1 MRVQV
6 VPWGETWEVS
16 VARSRKNDLVVLPTA
31 KAPYGVVLLSHGSS
45 DPRARLANDLLARR
59 VGHRLNAAVS
69 LASLDHDKARLDGAV
84 AHLQEKSIS
93 DIIVV
98 PLLLNVAYHATSD
111 VPEATSRVKVS
122 YPGVKLRVA
131 RPIGADGIL
140 LKGLDAVLKA
150 SGFRPGPDI
159 GVVLASAGSAYE
171 SARAR
176 HAALA
181 LEWRSHGWGGSAVAF
196 VSGPG
201 PRVADAVANL
211 REKELARIVVAP
223 FVIAPGVLSHRIASE
238 AREAGA
244 IAVTSTLHSTDAA
257 VDVVVKR
264 IDAALLTE
272 PEVVSLLPR

>member
-1 MRVQV
+1 M
-6 VPWGETWEVS
+6 
-16 VARSRKNDLVVLPTA
+16 ARSRKNDLVAVPTA
-31 KAPYGVVLLSHGSS
+31 KAPYGIVLLSHGSS
-45 DPRARLANDLLARR
+45 DPRARLANDLLSRR

-84 AHLQEKSIS
+84 AHLQSRGVN

-111 VPEATSRVKVS
+111 VPDATSRVKVG
-122 YPGVKLRVA
+122 YPGIKLRVA

-140 LKGLDAVLKA
+140 LRGLDAVLKA

-159 GVVLASAGSAYE
+159 GVVLASAGSTYE

-176 HAALA
+176 HAGLA

-201 PRVADAVANL
+201 PRISDAVAHL
-211 REKELARIVVAP
+211 RESNMPRIVVAP

-238 AREAGA
+238 ARAAGA
-244 IAVTSTLHSTDAA
+244 IPVTSTLHSTDAA
-257 VDVVVKR
+257 VDVVCKR
-264 IDAALLTE
+264 IDAALAAE
-272 PEVVSLLPR
+272 PDSVSLSPS

>member
-1 MRVQV
+1 V
-6 VPWGETWEVS
+6 G
-16 VARSRKNDLVVLPTA
+16 RSRKNDLIVLPTA
-31 KAPYGVVLLSHGSS
+31 RATYGVVLLSHGSP

-59 VGHRLNAAVS
+59 VGHRLNAAVA
-69 LASLDHDKARLDGAV
+69 LASLDHETARLDGAV
-84 AHLQEKSIS
+84 AHLQQKDID

-111 VPEATSRVKVS
+111 VPEATTRVKIS
-122 YPGVKLRVA
+122 YPGIKLRVA
-131 RPIGADGIL
+131 RPMGADGVL

-150 SGFRPGPDI
+150 SGFRPNADT

-181 LEWRSHGWGGSAVAF
+181 LEWRSHGWGSSAVAF
-196 VSGPG
+196 ASGPG
-201 PRVADAVANL
+201 PRVGQAVATL
-211 REKELARIVVAP
+211 RESAVERIVVAP

-244 IAVTSTLHSTDAA
+244 IPVTSTLHSTDAA
-257 VDVVVKR
+257 VDVVCKR
-264 IDAALLTE
+264 VEAALTE
-272 PEVVSLLPR
+272 QQSQPIVALPRG

>member
-1 MRVQV
+1 M
-6 VPWGETWEVS
+6 
-16 VARSRKNDLVVLPTA
+16 ARTRKSDLVVLPTA
-31 KAPYGVVLLSHGSS
+31 RATYGVVLLSHGSS
-45 DPRARLANDLLARR
+45 DPRSRLANDLLARR
-59 VGHRLNAAVS
+59 VGHRLNAVVS
-69 LASLDHDKARLDGAV
+69 LASLDHDRARLDGAV
-84 AHLQEKSIS
+84 AHLQSRDIN

-131 RPIGADGIL
+131 RPVGADGTL

-150 SGFRPGPDI
+150 SGFRPAQDT

-201 PRVADAVANL
+201 PRVGDAIATL
-211 REKELARIVVAP
+211 RESQVSKIVVAP

-238 AREAGA
+238 ARDAGA

-257 VDVVVKR
+257 VDVVCKR
-264 IDAALLTE
+264 VDAALATE
-272 PEVVSLLPR
+272 PEVMGVRTL

>member
-1 MRVQV
+1 MAQ
-6 VPWGETWEVS
+6 
-16 VARSRKNDLVVLPTA
+16 ARNNDVVVLPTA
-31 KAPYGVVLLSHGSS
+31 RQSYGVVLLSHGSP

-59 VGHRLNAAVS
+59 VGHRLNTVVS
-69 LASLDHDKARLDGAV
+69 LASLDHDRARLDGAV
-84 AHLQEKSIS
+84 KHLQERGID

-111 VPEATSRVKVS
+111 VPEATNRVKIS

-131 RPIGADGIL
+131 RPIGADPLL
-140 LKGLDAVLKA
+140 LKGLDVVLKA
-150 SGFRPGPDI
+150 SGFRPAADT

-196 VSGPG
+196 ASGPG
-201 PRVADAVANL
+201 PRVADAVSTLHESNV
-211 REKELARIVVAP
+211 ERIVVAP
-223 FVIAPGVLSHRIASE
+223 FVIAPGVLSQRIATE

-244 IAVTSTLHSTDAA
+244 TPVTSTLHSTDAA
-257 VDVVVKR
+257 VEVVCKR
-264 IDAALLTE
+264 VDAALATA
-272 PEVVSLLPR
+272 PEVAPLVPRS

>member
-1 MRVQV
+1 M
-6 VPWGETWEVS
+6 
-16 VARSRKNDLVVLPTA
+16 ARSRRNDVVVLPAERAT
-31 KAPYGVVLLSHGSS
+31 YGVVLLSHGSS
-45 DPRARLANDLLARR
+45 DPRARLANDLLSRR

-84 AHLQEKSIS
+84 VHLQERGIS

-111 VPEATSRVKVS
+111 VPDATSRVKVS
-122 YPGVKLRVA
+122 YPGVKLRVS
-131 RPIGADGIL
+131 RPVGADPIL
-140 LKGLDAVLKA
+140 LKGLDAVLKV
-150 SGFRPGPDI
+150 SGVRPDPEI
-159 GVVLASAGSAYE
+159 GVVLATAGSTFE

-201 PRVADAVANL
+201 PRIADAVGTL
-211 REKELARIVVAP
+211 RESGLKKIVVAP

-238 AREAGA
+238 ARDAGA
-244 IAVTSTLHSTDAA
+244 TPMTSTLHSTDAA
-257 VDVVVKR
+257 VDVVCKR
-264 IDAALLTE
+264 VDAALATE
-272 PEVVSLLPR
+272 PEPVYSLPQG